1 MTRGFSA
8 TRLTEEMT
16 NQPIKRYFYLS
27 IVASFFVLGLKL
39 LAWQLTDSVGLYS
52 DAIESIA
59 NILTAV
65 FGLWMISLAQTPP
78 DAEHPYGH
86 SKAEYFAGA
95 FEGLCIFVAAASI
108 WHASIVSIM
117 QGKPLPEGGIGLLLS
132 GLATAINLGVGW
144 LLVSAGKKQDSIAL
158 MADGK
163 HLLTDVWTTVGVIV
177 GVSCAL
183 FFNLPILDSL
193 IGLAVGAYIGY
204 EAIHLVYKAVQGL
217 LDRALTEE
225 ELVKLKALLEATRH
239 PESRIAEL
247 ATRVAGQ
254 VRFIRFNLLVQGRM
268 TVDESHALCDLLE
281 GSIRKDFA
289 PCQIDIHIEPLR

>member
-1 MTRGFSA
+1 
-8 TRLTEEMT
+8 MT

-39 LAWQLTDSVGLYS
+39 LAWKLTDSVGLYS

-95 FEGLCIFVAAASI
+95 FEGLCIFIAAVSIWQASI
-108 WHASIVSIM
+108 DSIVHA
-117 QGKPLPEGGIGLLLS
+117 KPLPTGGVGLWLS

-144 LLVSAGKKQDSIAL
+144 LLLSAGKKQDSIAL

-183 FFNLPILDSL
+183 VFDLPLLDSL

-204 EAIHLVYKAVQGL
+204 EAIHLIYRAVQGL

-225 ELVKLKALLEATRH
+225 ELVKLRAVLEATRH
-239 PESRIAEL
+239 PESRVEEL

-254 VRFIRFNLLVQGRM
+254 VRFIRFKLLVQGGM
-268 TVDESHALCDLLE
+268 TVEESHALCDVLE
-281 GSIRKDFA
+281 ASIRKDFT
-289 PCQIDIHIEPLR
+289 PCQVDIHIEPLR

>member
-1 MTRGFSA
+1 
-8 TRLTEEMT
+8 MT
-16 NQPIKRYFYLS
+16 NQPIQRYFYLS

-39 LAWQLTDSVGLYS
+39 LAWRLTDSVGLFS
-52 DAIESIA
+52 DAIESVA

-65 FGLWMISLAQTPP
+65 FGLWMVSLAQTPP

-95 FEGLCIFVAAASI
+95 FEGLCIFIAAASI
-108 WHASIVSIM
+108 WLTSIQSIVQS
-117 QGKPLPEGGIGLLLS
+117 KPLPEGGIGLLVS

-144 LLVSAGKKQDSIAL
+144 LLVSAGKKQNSIAL

-183 FFNLPILDSL
+183 QFDLPILDSL

-204 EAIHLVYKAVQGL
+204 EAIHLIYRAVQGL

-225 ELVKLKALLEATRH
+225 ELVKLRVLLEATRH
-239 PESRIAEL
+239 PESRIEEL

-254 VRFIRFNLLVQGRM
+254 VRFIRFNLLVQGTM
-268 TVDESHALCDLLE
+268 TVNESHALCDLLE
-281 GSIRKDFA
+281 ARVRKDFT
-289 PCQIDIHIEPLR
+289 PCQVDIHIEPLR